1 MIVDAAA
8 PEQADL
14 LAFGCIVTMNAEN
27 EVVPDGGIAVRDGC
41 ILAIGSR
48 TDIERRYR
56 ARRSLDRRQSILI
69 PGLIDC
75 HTHMSQALVRALI
88 AHELPMIY
96 RIYSP
101 VTQSMTPDDA
111 HVATSLCA
119 AQLLLSGV
127 TTVCEGAI
135 GGTDEHLA
143 ATVEAVSKAGVRSN
157 IVIGRA
163 DQEFQHAALYAQSRE
178 RSWLKVREGEA
189 ERELD
194 RTEAFL
200 ARNPPGSA
208 ALITGGVCA
217 SSLTAFS
224 ETYLR
229 MAADLARRTGSK
241 LHVHAARDREEVEF
255 CLAVFGR
262 RPIERLSE
270 IGVVGRH
277 LVIAH
282 AMLATDH
289 ELTLLG
295 KGQSAVAHSAIE
307 CLNILNA
314 VPNVRLMRE
323 LGITVGFGCDNAV
336 NDMFSVMRGAWILH
350 TATRGI
356 QGYDPE
362 ILDASAILEM
372 ATRDAS
378 APVGLNR
385 HIGSLEPGKRADFVL
400 LDGSGPHLLPSIDV
414 LSELVRYACRGDVR
428 DVVVD
433 GRVVVDDRRL
443 CTLDV
448 EEVQEKAE
456 TAVHRLA
463 PIAAKGRYR

>member
-1 MIVDAAA
+1 MTVDAAA
-8 PEQADL
+8 PEHADL
-14 LAFGCIVTMNAEN
+14 LAFGCVVTMNAEN

-48 TDIERRYR
+48 TNIERRYR
-56 ARRSLDRRQSILI
+56 ARRSLDRRRAILI

-101 VTQSMTPDDA
+101 VTQNMTPDDV
-111 HVATSLCA
+111 HVAASLCA

-143 ATVEAVSKAGVRSN
+143 ATAEAISKAGIRSN
-157 IVIGRA
+157 IVIGRP
-163 DQEFQHAALYAQSRE
+163 DQEFHHAALYSQARD
-178 RSWLKVREGEA
+178 RSWLKVRQGEA
-189 ERELD
+189 ERELN
-194 RTEAFL
+194 RTETFL
-200 ARNPPGSA
+200 SRNPPASA
-208 ALITGGVCA
+208 ALITGGICA

-224 ETYLR
+224 ETYFR
-229 MAADLARRTGSK
+229 MAQDLAQRTGSK

-270 IGVVGRH
+270 IDVIGKH

-282 AMLATDH
+282 GMLATDH

-307 CLNILNA
+307 CLNILNS

-323 LGITVGFGCDNAV
+323 LGITVGLGCDNAV
-336 NDMFSVMRGAWILH
+336 NDMFSAMRGAWILH

-362 ILDASAILEM
+362 ILDAGTILEM

-378 APVGLNR
+378 VLLGLDR

-400 LDGSGPHLLPSIDV
+400 LDGSGPHLRPSLDLLP
-414 LSELVRYACRGDVR
+414 ELVRYACRGDVR

-433 GRVVVDDRRL
+433 GRILVDNQRL
-443 CTLDV
+443 CTLDLD
-448 EEVQEKAE
+448 EVQEKAQM
-456 TAVHRLA
+456 AVHRLG

>member
-1 MIVDAAA
+1 
-8 PEQADL
+8 
-14 LAFGCIVTMNAEN
+14 
-27 EVVPDGGIAVRDGC
+27 
-41 ILAIGSR
+41 
-48 TDIERRYR
+48 
-56 ARRSLDRRQSILI
+56 
-69 PGLIDC
+69 
-75 HTHMSQALVRALI
+75 
-88 AHELPMIY
+88 
-96 RIYSP
+96 
-101 VTQSMTPDDA
+101 
-111 HVATSLCA
+111 
-119 AQLLLSGV
+119 
-127 TTVCEGAI
+127 
-135 GGTDEHLA
+135 
-143 ATVEAVSKAGVRSN
+143 
-157 IVIGRA
+157 
-163 DQEFQHAALYAQSRE
+163 
-178 RSWLKVREGEA
+178 
-189 ERELD
+189 
-194 RTEAFL
+194 
-200 ARNPPGSA
+200 
-208 ALITGGVCA
+208 
-217 SSLTAFS
+217 
-224 ETYLR
+224 

-270 IGVVGRH
+270 TGVIDRH
-277 LVIAH
+277 LVIVH

-323 LGITVGFGCDNAV
+323 LGIRVGLGCDNAA

-362 ILDASAILEM
+362 VLDACAILEM
-372 ATRDAS
+372 ATREAS
-378 APVGLNR
+378 VLLGLER

-400 LDGSGPHLLPSIDV
+400 LDGSGPHLRPSVD
-414 LSELVRYACRGDVR
+414 LFPELVRYACRGDVR

-433 GRVVVDDRRL
+433 GRIVVEDRRL

-448 EEVQEKAE
+448 GQVQENAE
-456 TAVHRLA
+456 AAIHRLA

>member
-1 MIVDAAA
+1 
-8 PEQADL
+8 
-14 LAFGCIVTMNAEN
+14 
-27 EVVPDGGIAVRDGC
+27 
-41 ILAIGSR
+41 
-48 TDIERRYR
+48 
-56 ARRSLDRRQSILI
+56 
-69 PGLIDC
+69 
-75 HTHMSQALVRALI
+75 
-88 AHELPMIY
+88 
-96 RIYSP
+96 
-101 VTQSMTPDDA
+101 
-111 HVATSLCA
+111 
-119 AQLLLSGV
+119 LLSGV

-143 ATVEAVSKAGVRSN
+143 ATVEAVSKAGIRSN

-163 DQEFQHAALYAQSRE
+163 DQEFHHAALYAQGRE
-178 RSWLKVREGEA
+178 SSWLKVRAGEA

-200 ARNPPGSA
+200 ARNPPASA

-224 ETYLR
+224 ETYFR

-262 RPIERLSE
+262 RPIEQLSE
-270 IGVVGRH
+270 IGVIDRH
-277 LVIAH
+277 LVVAH

-289 ELTLLG
+289 ELMLLG

-323 LGITVGFGCDNAV
+323 LGITVGLGCDNAA

-362 ILDASAILEM
+362 ILDSSAILEM

-378 APVGLNR
+378 VLLGLER
-385 HIGSLEPGKRADFVL
+385 HIGSLESGKRADFVL
-400 LDGSGPHLLPSIDV
+400 LDGSGPHLRPSVDIV
-414 LSELVRYACRGDVR
+414 PELVRYACRGDVR
-428 DVVVD
+428 DVIVD
-433 GRVVVDDRRL
+433 GRVLVDDRRL
-443 CTLDV
+443 CTLNI